1 VTHGAAPTTHRPI
14 TVRRRT
20 SVHEQTSTPTFPD
33 HFATVLAGHRAF
45 RRDTGRF
52 IQALGQLDPADRD
65 TAAALVAWFDAAMQA
80 LHHHHII
87 EDEIFWPALR
97 ERSRAFRR
105 VETLM
110 HDEHEALDAAIEY
123 ASATVRALTSAD
135 TIDARDQARR
145 RAEDAVVRMRA
156 LLVEH
161 LDHEEQQA
169 LPLLAEAFTVDEYH
183 ALDAKVTDLF
193 APRELGFGACWYLD
207 AATPREHE
215 TIRAGLPL
223 PLRVLYRMVLR
234 RGYRRLAAVLPA

>member
-1 VTHGAAPTTHRPI
+1 
-14 TVRRRT
+14 
-20 SVHEQTSTPTFPD
+20 VHEQTSTPTFPD

-52 IQALGQLDPADRD
+52 IQALGQLDPAD
-65 TAAALVAWFDAAMQA
+65 TETSTALVAWFDAAMQA

-87 EDEIFWPALR
+87 EDEIMWPALR
-97 ERSRAFRR
+97 ERSRAFQQ
-105 VETLM
+105 VEVLM
-110 HDEHEALDAAIEY
+110 HDEHEALDAAIED
-123 ASATVRALTSAD
+123 AIAAVRALGTAA

-145 RAEDAVVRMRA
+145 TAEDAVVRMRA

-169 LPLLAEAFTVDEYH
+169 LPLLAEAFTVEEYH

-193 APRELGFGACWYLD
+193 SPKELGFGACWYLD
-207 AATPREHE
+207 AATPREHGI
-215 TIRAGLPL
+215 IRGGFPL
-223 PLRVLYRMVLR
+223 PLRVLYRLVLR